1 MQLKMEPVSSSSV
14 PPTSDKSVTQ
24 IIIIDNPK
32 KVGLC
37 FYLFRIHILTYL
49 QEPIRLRYKVNYE
62 QFGVEME
69 QSGTWHQHI
78 TNN

>member
-32 KVGLC
+32 K
-37 FYLFRIHILTYL
+37 
-49 QEPIRLRYKVNYE
+49 EPIRLRYKVNYE